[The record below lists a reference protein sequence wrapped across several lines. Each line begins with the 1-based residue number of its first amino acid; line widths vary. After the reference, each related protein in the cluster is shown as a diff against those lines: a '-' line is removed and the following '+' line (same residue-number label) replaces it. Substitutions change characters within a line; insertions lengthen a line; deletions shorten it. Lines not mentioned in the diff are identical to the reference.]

1 MPFHPL
7 LWIYLAL
14 RRPKKKIPNIHADQ
28 DRKIELCKPKMEEN
42 IQFRRRTQ
50 VQYSFGIIMLSPVAL
65 PPSAPLRV
73 LND

>member
-7 LWIYLAL
+7 LWIYLEL
-14 RRPKKKIPNIHADQ
+14 GRPKKKIPNIPADQ

-42 IQFRRRTQ
+42 VGFCHRAQ
-50 VQYSFGIIMLSPVAL
+50 VQYSFGTIMLSPVAL
-65 PPSAPLRV
+65 PPSAPLRM